1 MTGYQIY
8 SLILCFMLLLFFV
21 VVFGILLTLVVKG
34 ELKAIAFGQKDKEIT
49 TEYNKSKKPKNK
61 VWAVVSNVLSI
72 LIFVVVL
79 CAFVAS
85 MCINS
90 NCTDTKTT
98 TLKVVKSNSMSFKNE
113 KNTYLFEN
121 NLDDQFDA
129 FDMVVVEALPSE
141 ADLQVYDVVVY
152 ELQGQLVVHRI
163 INIEEPN
170 SSHPNERHFLLRGDA
185 NSISDIYPVKYSQML
200 GIYRGV
206 HIPFVGSMVLFLQSP
221 VGYACLFLVIVCMFV
236 GPVVDK
242 KIAKQKT
249 ARLVAIGVIDKPQD
263 ENAQQ
268 DDTQTCDVVA
278 TQTCDE
284 QVEQVEIVETEEE
297 QVETN
302 SPAFASFGT
311 SKTFAEKLEGANET
325 LANRYQQIAKMLCR
339 IEKIKANRSKSKES
353 YRKGRKTV
361 AKLAIRGKTLN
372 VYLALDPK
380 EFEDTKYN
388 YQDVSDKK
396 SYATCPMRLKMTS
409 DRQVKW
415 AKELITI
422 LAEQNGWKLAED
434 QVVEIVEEQTET
446 APQVEQQIEVAQV
459 VEQQTETTE
468 QVEVVEQQAEIEQEQ
483 PVEQIAE
490 TVKEQTEITEE
501 TETAEQVETV
511 ETNIPV
517 FASFGTSKTFSEK
530 LEGADQT
537 LANRYQQIA
546 QMLGRIEKIKANRSK
561 SKESYRKGRKTVA
574 KLAIRGK
581 TLNVYLA
588 LDPKEFEDTKYNY
601 QDVSDKKSY
610 ATCPMRLKM
619 TSDRQVKWAKEL
631 ITILAE
637 QNGWKLAEN
646 QIVEIVEV
654 EQQTEQTVEPQAE
667 AETVEQVEVV
677 EQQAE
682 IEQEQPAEQIDTA
695 EEQQDE
701 VAETVETVEKTEIVE
716 ETIAEQIEQPAE
728 VDQVVEEQ
736 TETTEQVETVEMI
749 EQATQS
755 QLDEVVAQPK
765 KSTSKKGR
773 SIKRKFD

>member
-1 MTGYQIY
+1 MTGYEIY

-121 NLDDQFDA
+121 NLNDQFDA
-129 FDMVVVEALPSE
+129 FDMVVVEALPDE

-163 INIEEPN
+163 IAIEEPN

-185 NSISDIYPVKYSQML
+185 NAVSDIYPVKYSQML

-206 HIPFVGSMVLFLQSP
+206 HIPFVGSIVLFLQSP

-236 GPVVDK
+236 GPAVDK

-249 ARLVAIGVIDKPQD
+249 ARLVTIGVIGKPQEGKSTD
-263 ENAQQ
+263 AQE
-268 DDTQTCDVVA
+268 DNTQTCDVVA
-278 TQTCDE
+278 TQTCDK
-284 QVEQVEIVETEEE
+284 QVEIVEKIEQTEPAIEQVVEE
-297 QVETN
+297 QTETIEQIETDSPAFASFGESKTFSEKLEGADQTLAGRYQQIAQMLCRIEKIKANRSKSKESYRKGRKTVAKLAIRGKTLNVYLALDPKQFEDTKYNYKDVSDKKSYATCPMRLKMTSDRQVKWAKELITILAEQNGWKLVEDQVVEIVEVIEQTVEPQVEVETTETVEQEQPAEQIAETVEEQTEITETAEKTESVEQIETN

-311 SKTFAEKLEGANET
+311 SKTFSEKLESADEI
-325 LANRYQQIAKMLCR
+325 LAGRYKQIAQMLGR
-339 IEKIKANRSKSKES
+339 IEKIKANRSKNKES

-422 LAEQNGWKLAED
+422 LAQQNGWKL
-434 QVVEIVEEQTET
+434 V
-446 APQVEQQIEVAQV
+446 
-459 VEQQTETTE
+459 
-468 QVEVVEQQAEIEQEQ
+468 
-483 PVEQIAE
+483 
-490 TVKEQTEITEE
+490 
-501 TETAEQVETV
+501 
-511 ETNIPV
+511 
-517 FASFGTSKTFSEK
+517 
-530 LEGADQT
+530 
-537 LANRYQQIA
+537 
-546 QMLGRIEKIKANRSK
+546 
-561 SKESYRKGRKTVA
+561 
-574 KLAIRGK
+574 
-581 TLNVYLA
+581 
-588 LDPKEFEDTKYNY
+588 
-601 QDVSDKKSY
+601 
-610 ATCPMRLKM
+610 
-619 TSDRQVKWAKEL
+619 
-631 ITILAE
+631 
-637 QNGWKLAEN
+637 EN

-654 EQQTEQTVEPQAE
+654 EQQTEQTVEPQIE
-667 AETVEQVEVV
+667 VETVEQVETIEEVIEQV
-677 EQQAE
+677 EQPAE
-682 IEQEQPAEQIDTA
+682 IEQQY
-695 EEQQDE
+695 E
-701 VAETVETVEKTEIVE
+701 VAETVETAEKTEIVE
-716 ETIAEQIEQPAE
+716 ETIEEQVEQPAE
-728 VDQVVEEQ
+728 VAQVVEEQ
-736 TETTEQVETVEMI
+736 TETVEQVETVEMV

-755 QLDEVVAQPK
+755 QIDEVVAQPK
-765 KSTSKKGR
+765 KSKSKKGR